1 MCRRKQLILFLSL
14 FFVLLVFQPTTCS
27 AEKTYQITETQ
38 LTQLEQIFNQLETNS
53 IQSQTELTTL
63 KAQVKLLNNQ
73 LTELKKST
81 VQAQNSLQNANRSL
95 EMLDK
100 EIKAERRQAKIDKYK
115 YAVYG
120 ILLGYAFGG
129 MK

>member
-1 MCRRKQLILFLSL
+1 MCLKKLHTLFLL
-14 FFVLLVFQPTTCS
+14 CFFCLLVFQPGICS

-63 KAQVKLLNNQ
+63 KAQVSLLNNQ
-73 LTELKKST
+73 LAGLKLST
-81 VQAQNSLQNANRSL
+81 VQAQNSLQEANKSL
-95 EMLDK
+95 EMLEQ
-100 EIKAERRQAKIDKYK
+100 EIKQERREAQIEKYK

-120 ILLGYAFGG
+120 IIAGLLYGG

>member
-1 MCRRKQLILFLSL
+1 MCRRKRLILFLSL
-14 FFVLLVFQPTTCS
+14 FCCLLVFQHGICS

-53 IQSQTELTTL
+53 IQSQAELTTL
-63 KAQVKLLNNQ
+63 KEQVKTLNSQ
-73 LTELKKST
+73 LAELKQST
-81 VQAQNSLQNANRSL
+81 VQAQNSLSEANKSL
-95 EMLDK
+95 AKYEA
-100 EIKAERRQAKIDKYK
+100 EIKQERQQGKIDKYK

-120 ILLGYAFGG
+120 LLVGMLYGG

>member
-1 MCRRKQLILFLSL
+1 MWIKKLHTLFLL
-14 FFVLLVFQPTTCS
+14 CLLVLLVFQPMTCS

-53 IQSQTELTTL
+53 ITSQTELTTL
-63 KAQVKLLNNQ
+63 KAQVTLLNSQ
-73 LTELKKST
+73 LTELKQST
-81 VQAQNSLQNANRSL
+81 AIAKNSLQEANKSL
-95 EMLDK
+95 EMLGQ
-100 EIKAERRQAKIDKYK
+100 EIKAERRQAVIDKYK

-120 ILLGYAFGG
+120 ILIGYAIGG